1 MDMTGLCRHLRNWF
15 VCDEH
20 TGTFSVVGGDLLL
33 PFLKDGQYFRIIG
46 SVFNDGVYK
55 YPAVGLTDEEF
66 TGAVW
71 SMVVPS
77 DVIVLLDDIN
87 AWEVKYREASE
98 SPYESESFGGYTY
111 SKASGNG
118 ESGAPVSWQTVFRSR
133 LNEWRK
139 L

>member
-20 TGTFSVVGGDLLL
+20 TGTFSIVGNDLLL

-71 SMVVPS
+71 SMAVPS